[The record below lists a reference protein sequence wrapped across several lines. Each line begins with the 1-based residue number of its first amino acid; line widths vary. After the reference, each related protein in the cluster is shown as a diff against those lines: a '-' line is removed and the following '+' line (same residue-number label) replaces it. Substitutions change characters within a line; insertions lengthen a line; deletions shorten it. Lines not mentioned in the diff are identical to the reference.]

1 MAKINT
7 IFSFTDNISNPLKR
21 VKNSIDSVS
30 GGLGNIGMKILS
42 VNQALQLF
50 TTVMSTAQKAVSTL
64 MQTISASASY
74 EMLETNLAVIT
85 GSAEEAKKEFEE
97 LKKMASETPFDTA
110 GLVSYATQLQA
121 VGIKGDEVKKVLTM
135 LGDSAMGDS
144 VKMQRI
150 VQNYAQIL
158 SVGKASAMDMRQF
171 ASMGLPVMSMMK
183 DMGVEGQAT
192 AEQVTEMFKQMTS
205 AGGQFYN
212 GMIQGSRTFN
222 GLVSTM
228 GDAIVDLK
236 VEIGKT
242 FLEASKDLVRGFSQA
257 FDYISKRIND
267 LKKSWGVTDKDIKIK
282 LNSLIGLL
290 INLSTVVVTVAGT
303 IATAFAIANWPITL
317 LIASIITIGR
327 ILFDASVEANKANV
341 AMTGFAGACEGA
353 GRTLG
358 SVIGFFTSLVAGLM
372 NILYNV
378 IAVVYNALVYIS
390 EFILNIFT
398 HPINAIA
405 RLFLDLGNTIIQIL
419 SSLAGAVDW
428 IFNTSMSASLNK
440 ASRQIEAFKE
450 KNFGNVDNKYQKMSL
465 KDVSGIISGINT
477 GVTIGGD
484 LGGIIDRSFNFQMPE
499 TPNGEK
505 LKTDGSGAIVVTDKN
520 LVDIADDYRELL
532 SKRATRLFDLQ
543 FSQITPQVQFG
554 DINVSNNVDVDA
566 VAERLIDGVAQAS
579 QSSLSRS

>member
-50 TTVMSTAQKAVSTL
+50 TTVMSTAQKTVSTL

-121 VGIKGDEVKKVLTM
+121 VGIKADEVKKVLTM

-183 DMGVEGQAT
+183 DMGITGQAT

-212 GMIQGSRTFN
+212 GMIQGSKTFN

-341 AMTGFAGACEGA
+341 TMTGFAGACEGA

-378 IAVVYNALVYIS
+378 IATIYNALVEVS

-405 RLFLDLGNTIIQIL
+405 RLFIDLASTILEIL
-419 SSLAGAVDW
+419 STLGGIID
-428 IFNTSMSASLNK
+428 IFGSNISGTLNDADRK
-440 ASRQIEAFKE
+440 LQAFKE
-450 KNFGNVDNKYQKMSL
+450 EYFGNVDNKYNRLDM
-465 KDVSGIISGINT
+465 KDVSSILSGMQAGAIT
-477 GVTIGGD
+477 GEEMGR
-484 LGGIIDRSFNFQMPE
+484 LLDRSFNFQMPQ
-499 TPNGEK
+499 TPNSEK
-505 LKTDGSGAIVVTDKN
+505 LKTDSSGAIVVTDKN

>member
-212 GMIQGSRTFN
+212 GMIQGSKTFN

-327 ILFDASVEANKANV
+327 ILFDASVEANKASV

-378 IAVVYNALVYIS
+378 ISTIYNALIAVS

-405 RLFLDLGNTIIQIL
+405 RLFIDLASTILNIL
-419 SSLAGAVDW
+419 STLGGIID
-428 IFNTSMSASLNK
+428 IFGSNISGTLNDADRK
-440 ASRQIEAFKE
+440 LKKFKE
-450 KNFGNVDNKYQKMSL
+450 KYFGNVDNKYNPLDM
-465 KDVSGIISGINT
+465 KDVSSILSGMQAGAIT
-477 GVTIGGD
+477 GEEIGR
-484 LGGIIDRSFNFQMPE
+484 LLDRSFNFQMPE

-520 LVDIADDYRELL
+520 LVDIADDYRDLL
-532 SKRATRLFDLQ
+532 SKRATKLFDLQ
-543 FSQITPQVQFG
+543 FSQITPSVQFG

-566 VAERLIDGVAQAS
+566 VAEALINGVAQAS

>member
-212 GMIQGSRTFN
+212 GMIQGSKTFN

-327 ILFDASVEANKANV
+327 ILFDASVEANKASV
-341 AMTGFAGACEGA
+341 TMTGFAGACEGA

-378 IAVVYNALVYIS
+378 IATIYNALVRVS

-405 RLFLDLGNTIIQIL
+405 RLFIDLASTILQIL
-419 SSLAGAVDW
+419 STLGGIID
-428 IFNTSMSASLNK
+428 IFGSNISGTLNDADRK
-440 ASRQIEAFKE
+440 LQAFKE
-450 KNFGNVDNKYQKMSL
+450 KYFGNVDNKYNTLDM
-465 KDVSGIISGINT
+465 KDVSSVLSGMQAGAIT
-477 GVTIGGD
+477 GEEIGR
-484 LGGIIDRSFNFQMPE
+484 LLDRSFNFQMPE

-505 LKTDGSGAIVVTDKN
+505 LKTDSSGAIVVTDKN
-520 LVDIADDYRELL
+520 LVDIADDYRDLL
-532 SKRATRLFDLQ
+532 SKRATKLFDLQ
-543 FSQITPQVQFG
+543 FSQITPSVQFG

-566 VAERLIDGVAQAS
+566 VAEALINGVAQAS

>member
-212 GMIQGSRTFN
+212 GMIQGSKTFN

-378 IAVVYNALVYIS
+378 IATIYNALVEVS

-405 RLFLDLGNTIIQIL
+405 RLFIDLASTILEIL
-419 SSLAGAVDW
+419 STLGGIID
-428 IFNTSMSASLNK
+428 IFGSNISGTLNDADRK
-440 ASRQIEAFKE
+440 LRAFKE
-450 KNFGNVDNKYQKMSL
+450 KYFGNVDNKYNTLDM
-465 KDVSGIISGINT
+465 KDVSSVLSGMQAGAIT
-477 GVTIGGD
+477 GEEMGR
-484 LGGIIDRSFNFQMPE
+484 LLDRSFNFQMPE

-505 LKTDGSGAIVVTDKN
+505 LKTDSSGAIVVTDKN

-566 VAERLIDGVAQAS
+566 VAEALINGVAQAS